1 VVGKSI
7 ESYFSFFGEN
17 IILIKI
23 NFRNIFAFGL
33 YSAFFQYFYP
43 CSREFRS
50 ALTLLFA
57 FWLGCCSCLLQKY
70 FNKLC
75 SHKIKPKIAYNNGGE
90 VSSWQDGT
98 IHIVWYCDLLGGVR
112 HMLWARP
119 WPFQLFVFG
128 PSCGWRLR

>member
-1 VVGKSI
+1 LRLLKKS
-7 ESYFSFFGEN
+7 FSSFSPLLGSHSKINNPYNKFLEEAEGSGWQIDRKLFQFFFAKN
-17 IILIKI
+17 IKLIKI

-57 FWLGCCSCLLQKY
+57 FWLGFCSCLLQKY

-90 VSSWQDGT
+90 VSSW
-98 IHIVWYCDLLGGVR
+98 
-112 HMLWARP
+112 
-119 WPFQLFVFG
+119 
-128 PSCGWRLR
+128 